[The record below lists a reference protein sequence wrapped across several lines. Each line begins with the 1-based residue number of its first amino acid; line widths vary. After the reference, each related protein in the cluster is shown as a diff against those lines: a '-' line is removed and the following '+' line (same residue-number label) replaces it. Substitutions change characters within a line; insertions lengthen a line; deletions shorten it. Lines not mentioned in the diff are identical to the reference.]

1 MVNKNIKTIMR
12 YHSHPLEG
20 LKFNKHLI
28 ISSVDEDVEK
38 LTLIYCLWEYKMV
51 QPFLK
56 SLAFFHNIKHTS
68 TTGPR
73 HSTPPHLPKRNESRP
88 PQRLEEECSSRFIHE
103 AKKEYCL

>member
-1 MVNKNIKTIMR
+1 MR

-56 SLAFFHNIKHTS
+56 SLAVFHNIKHTS